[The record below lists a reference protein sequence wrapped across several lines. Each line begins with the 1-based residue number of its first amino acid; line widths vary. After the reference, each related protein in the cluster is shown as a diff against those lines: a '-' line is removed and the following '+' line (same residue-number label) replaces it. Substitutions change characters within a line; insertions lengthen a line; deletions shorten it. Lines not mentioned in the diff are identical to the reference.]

1 MIYATLGFVTS
12 SWLSRLPD
20 VRDALHL
27 QPAEIGLILLIA
39 SFGSLVT
46 MPTSGPIVQM
56 VGARL
61 SNRGGALLWAA
72 GILTIALSVGARSVL
87 VLVLGLVLLS
97 AGVGLWGATIN
108 IEAGLVQAALRRT
121 IVPQL
126 HALYSIGMV
135 VGAVVGSGLAHV
147 GVGVFAHLVG
157 LGVLSLAVVLSA
169 AGLYLSVDEVAC
181 LSGPELPVPASDEP
195 LALEP
200 RGPGAGLTRRAW
212 RERTTVLIA
221 LMVMSAGL
229 MEGGASDWLS
239 LSMVDGYRM
248 TTAQGSAVL
257 AFFLAS
263 LSLVRIVSPRLERR
277 FQPGPLLRML
287 LLCAVVGLLLVAFAP
302 TTWLALVGVALWGAG
317 AALGFP
323 TGISALSVDP
333 VMTPARVSVL
343 STVNYGAALIGPPI
357 LGIIADHVGYHRAM
371 AALVVP
377 VLVAVFLTRNVPDRR
392 LPAA

>member
-1 MIYATLGFVTS
+1 MGLATS

-20 VRDALHL
+20 VRDALNL
-27 QPAEIGLILLIA
+27 RPAEIGLILLIA
-39 SFGSLVT
+39 SFGSLAT
-46 MPTSGPIVQM
+46 MPVSGSIVQTI
-56 VGARL
+56 GARL
-61 SNRGGALLWAA
+61 ANRYGTGLWAA
-72 GILTIALSVGARSVL
+72 GILTIALSVGARPVL

-126 HALYSIGMV
+126 HALYSMGTVAGAV
-135 VGAVVGSGLAHV
+135 VGAVVAHI
-147 GVGVFAHLVG
+147 GVGVPAHLVG
-157 LGVLSLAVVLSA
+157 LVIVAVAIVLTASA
-169 AGLYLSVDEVAC
+169 HYLTIGEVAS
-181 LSGPELPVPASDEP
+181 LSGPETPVPASDEP
-195 LALEP
+195 PAVEP
-200 RGPGAGLTRRAW
+200 RGPSAGLTRRAW

-357 LGIIADHVGYHRAM
+357 LGLIADHVGYHRAM

-377 VLVAVFLTRNVPDRR
+377 VLVAVFLTRNLPDRR

>member
-1 MIYATLGFVTS
+1 MTRHGKTSAGRQRWRCTACNVTGLNEIDASAKHLGEFL
-12 SWLSRLPD
+12 SWLLS
-20 VRDALHL
+20 
-27 QPAEIGLILLIA
+27 
-39 SFGSLVT
+39 
-46 MPTSGPIVQM
+46 
-56 VGARL
+56 GARQADMP
-61 SNRGGALLWAA
+61 GGGRSFRRRCQHLWEVWPFAPVVDEVHEVVFVD
-72 GILTIALSVGARSVL
+72 GIH
-87 VLVLGLVLLS
+87 LGRKAV
-97 AGVGLWGATIN
+97 
-108 IEAGLVQAALRRT
+108 
-121 IVPQL
+121 VPQL

-169 AGLYLSVDEVAC
+169 AGLDLSVDEVAC

-195 LALEP
+195 LAVESRSP
-200 RGPGAGLTRRAW
+200 SAGLTRRAW

-257 AFFLAS
+257 AFFFAS
-263 LSLVRIVSPRLERR
+263 LSLVRIESPRLERR

-287 LLCAVVGLLLVAFAP
+287 LLCAVVGLLLVAFTP

-323 TGISALSVDP
+323 TGITALSVDP
-333 VMTPARVSVL
+333 VMTLARVSVL
-343 STVNYGAALIGPPI
+343 STVNYGTALIGPPV
-357 LGIIADHVGYHRAM
+357 LGLIADRVGYHHAM
-371 AALVVP
+371 AALAVP
-377 VLVAVFLTRNVPDRR
+377 VLVAAFLTRNLPDRR